1 MDLICTARL
10 FIRRSKS
17 VDRPRYGEVVMGA
30 GPIIIPLVALLIPIL
45 LLLMAVVFD
54 AVFVSWAAYRLWHDR
69 EHGFLKR
76 LIHHDPS

>member
-1 MDLICTARL
+1 
-10 FIRRSKS
+10 
-17 VDRPRYGEVVMGA
+17 MGA

-69 EHGFLKR
+69 EHGFFKR
-76 LIHHDPS
+76 LIRHHPS